1 MVNLANQK
9 NDPRLIDMRF
19 DLASTAVLTRQG
31 SGEGEG
37 EGHGFSAAS
46 GSGYGARSRSG
57 IGQGQGQGQGSGSAD
72 HSCADTRAPA
82 LRRAIHTWHGM
93 AWGVHGYDLDVVLV
107 VITQAIKELNISNC
121 EIEHLPDQARVRV
134 SVRARATANLTLS

>member
-31 SGEGEG
+31 SGSGEG

-57 IGQGQGQGQGSGSAD
+57 QGQGQGQGSGSGSAD

-82 LRRAIHTWHGM
+82 LRRAVHTWHGM
-93 AWGVHGYDLDVVLV
+93 AWGIHGYGLDVVLV